1 MVHHIHGFAMFSEV
15 YAMHYNSEYL
25 EDKIN
30 LLGIDVLGHG
40 QTKTKNDTFTYWD
53 TAIINI

>member
-1 MVHHIHGFAMFSEV
+1 MFSEV